1 MSCKGIRGVCR
12 RPHFLP
18 LGKKKKRWIKIMI
31 KSCEII
37 TGIFWNTVLLPILSH
52 CPTQP
57 TLISISASFQT
68 SPFYPRPL
76 NPLLSHSFLFFC
88 SLLSI
93 PSFLSSFLPSFSSIS
108 PSPSL
113 SLFPLFLSQNHTPLS
128 VSFSISA
135 SVSLSFTP
143 NTSLPSSLE
152 DFDCVTVRF
161 TWSFLKVL

>member
-1 MSCKGIRGVCR
+1 MSFKGIRGVCR
-12 RPHFLP
+12 RPHFLS
-18 LGKKKKRWIKIMI
+18 LEKKRRWVKIMI

-93 PSFLSSFLPSFSSIS
+93 PSFLSSFLPSH
-108 PSPSL
+108 
-113 SLFPLFLSQNHTPLS
+113 LFLPLHLCPFSHYSFHTPLS

-161 TWSFLKVL
+161 T

>member
-1 MSCKGIRGVCR
+1 
-12 RPHFLP
+12 
-18 LGKKKKRWIKIMI
+18 MI

-93 PSFLSSFLPSFSSIS
+93 PSFLSSFLPSH
-108 PSPSL
+108 
-113 SLFPLFLSQNHTPLS
+113 LFLPLHLCL
-128 VSFSISA
+128 FSHY
-135 SVSLSFTP
+135 
-143 NTSLPSSLE
+143 
-152 DFDCVTVRF
+152 
-161 TWSFLKVL
+161 SFLKITHLCQFLSPYLHLFPNPSLPILLFHPLWRILIVSR

>member
-1 MSCKGIRGVCR
+1 
-12 RPHFLP
+12 
-18 LGKKKKRWIKIMI
+18 MI

-93 PSFLSSFLPSFSSIS
+93 PSFLSSFLPSFLLIYF
-108 PSPSL
+108 SL
-113 SLFPLFLSQNHTPLS
+113 SIS
-128 VSFSISA
+128 VSFLIIPLSKSNTFVSFFLHICICFLILHSQYFSA
-135 SVSLSFTP
+135 TLSGGF
-143 NTSLPSSLE
+143 
-152 DFDCVTVRF
+152 
-161 TWSFLKVL
+161 

>member
-93 PSFLSSFLPSFSSIS
+93 PSFLSSFLPSH
-108 PSPSL
+108 
-113 SLFPLFLSQNHTPLS
+113 LFLPLHLCL
-128 VSFSISA
+128 FSHY
-135 SVSLSFTP
+135 
-143 NTSLPSSLE
+143 
-152 DFDCVTVRF
+152 
-161 TWSFLKVL
+161 SFLKITHLCQFLSPYLHLFPYPSPQYFSSTLSGRFWLCHGKIYVILP

>member
-1 MSCKGIRGVCR
+1 MSFKGIRGVCR

-18 LGKKKKRWIKIMI
+18 LGKKKALDKDNDKVLWDNYWNILEYCAVTNTFSLSHTAYPHFYFSFLPN
-31 KSCEII
+31 KS
-37 TGIFWNTVLLPILSH
+37 LLPSPSQSLALTFLLIL
-52 CPTQP
+52 
-57 TLISISASFQT
+57 
-68 SPFYPRPL
+68 
-76 NPLLSHSFLFFC
+76 LLSSFHSFV
-88 SLLSI
+88 SL
-93 PSFLSSFLPSFSSIS
+93 FLPSFSSIS

-128 VSFSISA
+128 VPFSISA

>member
-1 MSCKGIRGVCR
+1 
-12 RPHFLP
+12 
-18 LGKKKKRWIKIMI
+18 MI

-93 PSFLSSFLPSFSSIS
+93 PSFLSSFLPSH
-108 PSPSL
+108 
-113 SLFPLFLSQNHTPLS
+113 LFLPLHLCLYPIIPFSKSHTLS

-135 SVSLSFTP
+135 SVSLFLYLSYPPLHTLLVTTTDVPSVSFKH
-143 NTSLPSSLE
+143 S
-152 DFDCVTVRF
+152 
-161 TWSFLKVL
+161 

>member
-1 MSCKGIRGVCR
+1 MSFKGIRGVCR

-18 LGKKKKRWIKIMI
+18 LEKKKRRWVKIMI

-93 PSFLSSFLPSFSSIS
+93 PSFLSSFLPSH
-108 PSPSL
+108 
-113 SLFPLFLSQNHTPLS
+113 LFLPLHLCL
-128 VSFSISA
+128 FSHY
-135 SVSLSFTP
+135 
-143 NTSLPSSLE
+143 
-152 DFDCVTVRF
+152 
-161 TWSFLKVL
+161 SFLKITHLCQFLSPYLHLFPYRSLPILLFHPLWRILIVSR

>member
-1 MSCKGIRGVCR
+1 
-12 RPHFLP
+12 
-18 LGKKKKRWIKIMI
+18 MI

-52 CPTQP
+52 CPTQL

-93 PSFLSSFLPSFSSIS
+93 PSFLSSFLPSFLLIYF
-108 PSPSL
+108 SL
-113 SLFPLFLSQNHTPLS
+113 SIS
-128 VSFSISA
+128 VSFLIIPLSKSHTF
-135 SVSLSFTP
+135 VSFFLHICICFLILHSQYFSSTLSGGF
-143 NTSLPSSLE
+143 
-152 DFDCVTVRF
+152 
-161 TWSFLKVL
+161 